1 MRSLRMAALVAA
13 FSIVSRSGVALL
25 AAWTFTAAAAQA
37 SPLAGDPSVAA
48 VIGAGMPERPST
60 GRADTLAIAR
70 RHLGTNPTGRR
81 SLWCADFLNLVERQA
96 GRPGTGSRLARA
108 YLGYGRPV
116 RLAEARPGDIVIL
129 SRGRRDGRGGHVGY
143 LVSRSGGTVRLVSG
157 NACRPRRVCESNFP
171 AGRILGIRRP

>member
-1 MRSLRMAALVAA
+1 MAAALVAA
-13 FSIVSRSGVALL
+13 FFIAVQAVAGP
-25 AAWTFTAAAAQA
+25 FD
-37 SPLAGDPSVAA
+37 SDPSRAA
-48 VIGAGMPERPST
+48 GPSGPGRPPASSPPG

-129 SRGRRDGRGGHVGY
+129 SRGRREGRGGHVGY
-143 LVSRSGGTVRLVSG
+143 LVARSGGTVRLVSG